1 MNIRVFKK
9 NGNKIEFTTNELTEL
24 LNEVYN
30 DGYHDGEN
38 HAKYNYFTWSP
49 SLNPTLNGPTCSS
62 THSMYTDTNSLT
74 IADSNSSA
82 DSITVGSACSIGTA
96 IPSEAMAT
104 LSCFPSDVTLKC
116 KPHKLTMEEIPAF
129 KHDIFHN
136 LKEMTADL

>member
-9 NGNKIEFTTNELTEL
+9 KGNKIEFTTNELTEL

-30 DGYHDGEN
+30 DGYRDGEN

-62 THSMYTDTNSLT
+62 TRSMYTDTNSATLKP
-74 IADSNSSA
+74 SA
-82 DSITVGSACSIGTA
+82 DSITAECSVGTA

>member
-9 NGNKIEFTTNELTEL
+9 KRNKIEFTTNELTEL

-49 SLNPTLNGPTCSS
+49 T
-62 THSMYTDTNSLT
+62 MYTDTNSLT
-74 IADSNSSA
+74 IAGSNSSA
-82 DSITVGSACSIGTA
+82 DSITVGAT
-96 IPSEAMAT
+96 IPSEAMPT
-104 LSCFPSDVTLKC
+104 LSCFPNDVTLKC
-116 KPHKLTMEEIPAF
+116 KPHKLTMEEIPVF

-136 LKEMTADL
+136 LKELTADL

>member
-9 NGNKIEFTTNELTEL
+9 KGNKIEFTTNELTEL

-30 DGYHDGEN
+30 DGYRDGEN

-49 SLNPTLNGPTCSS
+49 T
-62 THSMYTDTNSLT
+62 MYTDTNSLT
-74 IADSNSSA
+74 VTGPNSST